1 MRTRIWLSAAALV
14 IGAFT
19 ASVLA
24 GAGGGAPL
32 VDAVKAK
39 DKAAVLTMLQKKV
52 NVNTPE
58 EYAALLNPQIR

>member
-39 DKAAVLTMLQKKV
+39 EHLTPVKTNLSPVEVISVYKAKTK
-52 NVNTPE
+52 
-58 EYAALLNPQIR
+58 